1 MFEVFQSNNGLVW
14 QIPSASF
21 IFRFGGLFKER
32 NDVNWIQTM
41 FKIQKLTPVYC
52 LNQCFNLG
60 RWITM
65 KFDLWA
71 KWKIWDKVNVF
82 PVPFLPQRINFV
94 KSCSGQ
100 LICFKYWIIST
111 YCLRTMKVCSWR
123 VSFLWKVFHVMNS
136 QLFADSAFLAINSN
150 SSWGICNQG
159 WYNDFLR
166 EKSEVNLRCT
176 IFRYVLH
183 RDLLDCVRLF
193 DNKLEL
199 LVDSR
204 PEFHYINTYYSFP
217 ILKSL

>member
-1 MFEVFQSNNGLVW
+1 MANSICQFY
-14 QIPSASF
+14 IPIWWAF
-21 IFRFGGLFKER
+21 WKWK
-32 NDVNWIQTM
+32 DVNWIQT
-41 FKIQKLTPVYC
+41 ICNILKLTPVYC

-94 KSCSGQ
+94 KFCSGQ

-111 YCLRTMKVCSWR
+111 YCLRTMKVCSCR

-159 WYNDFLR
+159 WYNDFLG
-166 EKSEVNLRCT
+166 EKKVKVNLRCT
-176 IFRYVLH
+176 IFQYVLH

-193 DNKLEL
+193 DNMLEL

-204 PEFHYINTYYSFP
+204 PEFHYINTCYSFP
-217 ILKSL
+217 ILRSLLTTSKFHD